1 MTDIATVEYDVGMV
15 WVDFDYN
22 REMIEE
28 LKAEIPHANRTYDPV
43 DKRWGF
49 TPSWWDAARRIIE
62 QYMTIAD

>member
-1 MTDIATVEYDVGMV
+1 MV